1 MKWFLGALAFSFLPI
16 WRDDMT
22 GDGLNIWEYFGMAAS
37 REHIPA
43 EEAIENYRR
52 NIG

>member
-1 MKWFLGALAFSFLPI
+1 MIGKILVGLAASFIPI

-22 GDGLNIWEYFGMAAS
+22 GRGINIWEYIKMAAS
-37 REHIPA
+37 REHILT

-52 NIG
+52 HN